1 MINITTVGDSVTQ
14 AESGRDSYRA
24 DLWDLLIDAGYDID
38 FVGSENKTKD
48 NTDFPDSSFD
58 PDHEG
63 HWGWRTDEINN
74 GRSGE
79 GSLSDW
85 LTGYTPDIALIHLG
99 TNDLFQNQSA
109 ESTIDDL
116 SETINI
122 LRQDNPDVVIFVAEL
137 IPTTDSVRN
146 QRIDEFNAQL
156 PALIAGENQSNSPVI
171 LVDQN
176 SGFDASQDTYDG
188 IHPNVGGEAKMAQRW
203 FGAIDDYLVANPITP
218 PPAATGEIGNFV
230 FFDEDE
236 DGRQDAGEDFGVVDV
251 TVTLT
256 GAGADSVLGTGDD
269 TTETQVTDTTGAY
282 RFTDLAAG
290 DYTVTFSDLP
300 EGFVFTTANVGG
312 DDTIDSDADPST
324 GMTSVITLV
333 EDELNLTVDA
343 GVFELFTPG
352 PGGENL
358 IEGSPDNDDLVGTDG
373 DDRLVG
379 FVGIDRLTGG
389 AGNDVFVLGDE
400 TGSFYDVK
408 EFQDFAKITDFT
420 VGEDTILLTGTLA
433 DHSFLVEGGNTWI
446 FKDGDF
452 VANVFNT
459 GGQDITNDL
468 EFLGDGTPPPVGT
481 GEIGNFVFFDQ
492 DEDGEQDAGE
502 DFGVADVTVTLI
514 GAGTDGVMGTAD
526 DTTAT
531 QVTDANG
538 EYQFTDL
545 LAGDYQLAFSGLPQG
560 FGFTTYTG
568 GFDSATDSDVDPA
581 TGRTQVITL
590 AAGESN
596 LQQDAG
602 ITELPVTLPRGLL
615 TGVIF
620 PDLDDD
626 GFQDSGE
633 FLQPSTGINL
643 TVTLTGAGA
652 DGVFDTA
659 DDTIVTQVTDSSGR
673 YEFRT
678 LSAGDYTLTFSDLP
692 EGYRFS
698 PANVGSDDTRDSDVD
713 PTTGV
718 TSVITLAED
727 EVIQN
732 VYAGIYE
739 FFTPEPG
746 GENLIEGSPN
756 NDELVGTDG
765 DDRLVGFVGIDRLTG
780 GAGNDVF
787 VLGDEAGSFYDVKE
801 FQDFAK
807 ITDFTVGED
816 TILLTGT
823 LADHSFVTDSGN
835 TWIFKNGDFVAN
847 VFNTAGQDLTNS
859 LEFLGGGSPPPP
871 ASTGE
876 IGNFVFFDEDED
888 GRQDAEEDFGVV
900 DVTVTLTGAGAD
912 SVLGTGD
919 DTTETQVTDTTGAYR
934 FTDLAA
940 GDYTVTFSDLP
951 EGFVFTTANVGGD
964 DTIDSDADPSTG
976 MTSVI
981 TLVEDELN
989 LTVDAGVF
997 ELFTPGPGGE
1007 NLIEGSPDNDD
1018 LVGTDGDDRLV
1029 GFVGIDRLTGGA
1041 GNDVFVLGD
1050 ETGSFYDV
1058 KEFQDFAKIIDFTLG
1073 EDTILL
1079 TGSLADHSFLTENG
1093 NTWIFK
1099 DGDFV
1104 ANVFN
1109 TAGQDLTSSLE
1120 FIG

>member
-256 GAGADSVLGTGDD
+256 GAGADGVLGTGDD

-300 EGFVFTTANVGG
+300 EGFGFTVANAVS
-312 DDTIDSDADPST
+312 DATDSDADAST
-324 GMTSVITLV
+324 GTTPVIMLADG
-333 EDELNLTVDA
+333 ESNLTVDA
-343 GVFELFTPG
+343 G
-352 PGGENL
+352 
-358 IEGSPDNDDLVGTDG
+358 
-373 DDRLVG
+373 
-379 FVGIDRLTGG
+379 
-389 AGNDVFVLGDE
+389 
-400 TGSFYDVK
+400 
-408 EFQDFAKITDFT
+408 
-420 VGEDTILLTGTLA
+420 
-433 DHSFLVEGGNTWI
+433 
-446 FKDGDF
+446 
-452 VANVFNT
+452 
-459 GGQDITNDL
+459 
-468 EFLGDGTPPPVGT
+468 
-481 GEIGNFVFFDQ
+481 
-492 DEDGEQDAGE
+492 
-502 DFGVADVTVTLI
+502 
-514 GAGTDGVMGTAD
+514 
-526 DTTAT
+526 
-531 QVTDANG
+531 
-538 EYQFTDL
+538 
-545 LAGDYQLAFSGLPQG
+545 
-560 FGFTTYTG
+560 
-568 GFDSATDSDVDPA
+568 
-581 TGRTQVITL
+581 
-590 AAGESN
+590 
-596 LQQDAG
+596 
-602 ITELPVTLPRGLL
+602 ITELGVPLPRGFL
-615 TGVIF
+615 GGHVF
-620 PDLDDD
+620 DDVNENGLQD
-626 GFQDSGE
+626 GGEEFGLSG
-633 FLQPSTGINL
+633 I
-643 TVTLTGAGA
+643 TVMLTGAGA
-652 DGVFDTA
+652 DG
-659 DDTIVTQVTDSSGR
+659 I
-673 YEFRT
+673 
-678 LSAGDYTLTFSDLP
+678 FS
-692 EGYRFS
+692 
-698 PANVGSDDTRDSDVD
+698 
-713 PTTGV
+713 
-718 TSVITLAED
+718 
-727 EVIQN
+727 
-732 VYAGIYE
+732 
-739 FFTPEPG
+739 
-746 GENLIEGSPN
+746 
-756 NDELVGTDG
+756 
-765 DDRLVGFVGIDRLTG
+765 
-780 GAGNDVF
+780 
-787 VLGDEAGSFYDVKE
+787 
-801 FQDFAK
+801 
-807 ITDFTVGED
+807 
-816 TILLTGT
+816 
-823 LADHSFVTDSGN
+823 
-835 TWIFKNGDFVAN
+835 
-847 VFNTAGQDLTNS
+847 
-859 LEFLGGGSPPPP
+859 
-871 ASTGE
+871 
-876 IGNFVFFDEDED
+876 
-888 GRQDAEEDFGVV
+888 
-900 DVTVTLTGAGAD
+900 
-912 SVLGTGD
+912 TGD
-919 DTTETQVTDTTGAYR
+919 DITATDVTNNAGLYDFRT
-934 FTDLAA
+934 LAA
-940 GDYTVTFSDLP
+940 GDYTVMFSDLP

-981 TLVEDELN
+981 TLAEDELN